1 MLCTITTTGGC
12 RRNDGKSRKAPGGGV
27 VGNINESNTLA
38 KIILSFA

>member
-12 RRNDGKSRKAPGGGV
+12 RRNDGKSRKAGGGV

-38 KIILSFA
+38 KIVLSFA